1 MFDTISQPN
10 ATPLT
15 EDQIAGL
22 LDAVR
27 HELDGAEPV
36 GLHFRDQHSNDV
48 TEVRFSDGRTLM
60 VKQGRFPWVAQR
72 FRTARATSRLL
83 RGAAGVVAPAPLPI
97 AEDLTGSPTEA
108 YWRIDLPTLEELWP
122 TLPEEQRAEVFWS
135 WGVLLRRVHRVVL
148 SGYGDLAAESF
159 ADRSLVAHLEG
170 ELAGRLRPAVAA
182 EWPGGLWLVDW
193 LLGALPELEART
205 AGGSATLVHNDLHM
219 GNVLCDTAG
228 GGARCVGLLDLE
240 AAFAGPPE
248 ADLANLE
255 IMHGPLFH
263 RPLPG
268 PWLDWVSEGYGDR
281 LDPWLRGFFRVY
293 HLINMGFYSALVGH
307 HEHAG
312 EVAVAAAAE
321 VERLGATALP
331 SPRLSA

>member
-1 MFDTISQPN
+1 MFETISQPN

-15 EDQIAGL
+15 DVQVADL

-27 HELDGAEPV
+27 HELDGARPV
-36 GLHFRDQHSNDV
+36 EVRFRDQHSNDV

-72 FRTARATSRLL
+72 FRAARATSRLL
-83 RGAAGVVAPAPLPI
+83 RGEAGVVAPAPLPI
-97 AEDLTGSPTEA
+97 PEDLTGSPTEA

-122 TLPEEQRAEVFWS
+122 TLPEEGRAGVFWS
-135 WGVLLRRVHRVVL
+135 WGALLRRVHRVEL
-148 SGYGDLAAESF
+148 SGYGPLGAEPAA
-159 ADRSLVAHLEG
+159 AGSLPAHLEA
-170 ELAGRLRPAVAA
+170 ELAGRLRSAVCG
-182 EWPGGLWLVDW
+182 EWPAGLWLVDW

-205 AGGSATLVHNDLHM
+205 DDVAATLVHNDVHM
-219 GNVLCDTAG
+219 GNVLCDTSE

-255 IMHGPLFH
+255 VMHGPLFH

-268 PWLDWVSEGYGDR
+268 PWLDWVAEGYGDR
-281 LDPWLRGFFRVY
+281 LDPWLRGFYRVF
-293 HLINMGFYSALVGH
+293 HLVNMGFYSALVGH
-307 HEHAG
+307 HEHAD
-312 EVAVAAAAE
+312 AVALAAGDE
-321 VERLGATALP
+321 VERLRAAGLP
-331 SPRLSA
+331 GLRRSA